1 MNIFDPPSSA
11 RLTLWTSDSPEDPNE
26 DVGITPQEAD
36 DHDRAALSIPLN
48 RRFYSYHEA
57 GLIFGRSARTIRW
70 WVRLGHLDANRMGRA
85 RLIPL
90 AEILRL
96 SEGAQTPVTTNSA
109 THAPETALRRKR

>member
-1 MNIFDPPSSA
+1 
-11 RLTLWTSDSPEDPNE
+11 
-26 DVGITPQEAD
+26 
-36 DHDRAALSIPLN
+36 
-48 RRFYSYHEA
+48 
-57 GLIFGRSARTIRW
+57 
-70 WVRLGHLDANRMGRA
+70 LGHLHANRMGRA